1 MLATVIGLK
10 ANFIKTVKV
19 PRTEI
24 CVRTLLYLPSSH
36 NHIVIRNEMFP
47 VSLTPKIPQR
57 LKRGNLIQSNLT

>member
-1 MLATVIGLK
+1 LVNVVSLN
-10 ANFIKTVKV
+10 ANFIKTIKV

-24 CVRTLLYLPSSH
+24 CVGTLLYLPSNH

-57 LKRGNLIQSNLT
+57 LKRGNLT